1 MAEPARRRLLVGAP
15 VEQRRVTVAGC
26 STALLEAGDGPPL
39 VLLHGGIECG
49 GAYWAPVTARLTE
62 RYRLVI
68 PDVPGL
74 GESEPL
80 DDLNVDAFAAWF
92 RELLRQTCQERP
104 TVIAHSLL
112 TTFAARFA
120 ARDPDALRRLMIYAS
135 ASIGRYRMP
144 VGLRIT
150 AIRFGLRPS
159 ERNFEHFSRLAFFD
173 LDAARRR
180 EGDRLAAFSEYT
192 RSRATVP
199 HVKRTMRR
207 LVSSGT
213 KRVPDAELRRIGAP
227 TELIWGRHDRFVPLS
242 MAEAASA
249 RLGWPL
255 HVIEAAG
262 HVPHIER
269 PDDFLEVVP

>member
-1 MAEPARRRLLVGAP
+1 VPGAP
-15 VEQRRVTVAGC
+15 DRDRALAAHHVRR
-26 STALLEAGDGPPL
+26 PL
-39 VLLHGGIECG
+39 RRPGSGR
-49 GAYWAPVTARLTE
+49 APA
-62 RYRLVI
+62 
-68 PDVPGL
+68 P
-74 GESEPL
+74 
-80 DDLNVDAFAAWF
+80 DDLRVGEY
-92 RELLRQTCQERP
+92 R
-104 TVIAHSLL
+104 
-112 TTFAARFA
+112 
-120 ARDPDALRRLMIYAS
+120 ALPE
-135 ASIGRYRMP
+135 P